1 MGITA
6 FWYDTCIFHD
16 LKVNFILILFEWVF
30 IFLKKPEHKRVALI
44 FFIQELFHKNVLDRF
59 WQKIKNI
66 CMTSRSTCNTT
77 LNNKQWVEGCK
88 I

>member
-59 WQKIKNI
+59 LAKK
-66 CMTSRSTCNTT
+66 
-77 LNNKQWVEGCK
+77 
-88 I
+88 